1 MAKRKRLNFDSPVL
15 PRISPGE
22 AASAPIAGVVGDASA
37 NAALTEM
44 SDTLQAA
51 REGGRMVMELPLD
64 QIELDYLVRDRI
76 AVADD
81 DMQSLQESLRGRG
94 QQVPIEVTRLGPDR
108 YGLISGWRRCQALLA
123 LKTGTVLALIRPV
136 TEAPDAYRAMVEENE
151 IRVGLSYYERA
162 RIVARSVEQGVFA
175 SKREALSSL
184 FAAASRAKR
193 SKIGTFLPI
202 VAALDG
208 HLRFPQGLT
217 ERTGLA
223 LGRALESDRD
233 LGARAVKALKSRA
246 PTNALEEAAILTAQL
261 QPVAKDASDDGANA
275 KRAASATR
283 NTVEVEDLCA
293 GVEMQF
299 SEGRIVLKGARVN
312 ARLAER
318 LRGFLSHDKAPS

>member
-1 MAKRKRLNFDSPVL
+1 MAKRKRLSFDSPVL

-22 AASAPIAGVVGDASA
+22 AAPAPIAGVVGDASA

-44 SDTLQAA
+44 SETLEAA
-51 REGGRMVMELPLD
+51 REGGRMVMDLPLE
-64 QIELDYLVRDRI
+64 QIVLDYLVRDRI
-76 AVADD
+76 VADD
-81 DMQSLQESLRGRG
+81 GDMQSLQESLRARG

-123 LKTGTVLALIRPV
+123 LKTGTVLALIRPM

-217 ERTGLA
+217 ERSGLA
-223 LGRALESDRD
+223 LGRALAEDDD
-233 LGARAVKALKSRA
+233 LAARAVTVLQSQS
-246 PTNALEEAAILTAQL
+246 PTDAVAEAACLNALL
-261 QPVAKDASDDGANA
+261 QPAANA
-275 KRAASATR
+275 PSGPAKRKAAKAGTSQKGAPET
-283 NTVEVEDLCA
+283 LCP
-293 GVEMQF
+293 GVEMVF
-299 SEGRIVLKGARVN
+299 SEGKIVLNGARVN

-318 LRGFLSHDKAPS
+318 LRGFLAHDKART